1 MRFIQ
6 TSVFNLRSNFGKFY
20 LILCYNVCI
29 YVLCRASSLFLIFT
43 TRAFLFSFHIHFEMI
58 YKIND
63 AFSRISLFSSSHF
76 RRSRTAKMKI
86 EHSYERQSV
95 ASLKAFW
102 ENEAFP
108 KPVQPVMLRSKNQIL
123 LPQKAAPA
131 PAKKIMQFKK
141 KAAPAPATKI
151 MQFKNEVEKEQA
163 AKMQKYTSK
172 LVDKEDVLIFTES
185 YLEYGDYP
193 PMLPAWATPPSAFC
207 RLAYSEAAFLA
218 ESRKNCRPLTSL
230 KFRSRERCRTKHRCF
245 Y

>member
-1 MRFIQ
+1 
-6 TSVFNLRSNFGKFY
+6 
-20 LILCYNVCI
+20 
-29 YVLCRASSLFLIFT
+29 
-43 TRAFLFSFHIHFEMI
+43 
-58 YKIND
+58 
-63 AFSRISLFSSSHF
+63 
-76 RRSRTAKMKI
+76 MKI

-172 LVDKEDVLIFTES
+172 LVDKEDVLIFMES
-185 YLEYGDYP
+185 YFEYGDCP